1 MFVGSSAA
9 TELRDVPGRFL
20 LAADDGTFEELQ
32 AMWLSKEDAIRL
44 ITKAVTNRT
53 PAKLFERM
61 TRVEIQD

>member
-20 LAADDGTFEELQ
+20 LAADDGTFEEMQ

-44 ITKAVTNRT
+44 IAKAVDGRT
-53 PAKLFERM
+53 PAQLYERM
-61 TRVEIQD
+61 TMIL